1 MNNDNIGI
9 VIGIRGQV
17 AEVKFEAN
25 SPSIHDVLEL
35 ESDAKIKLEVYESS
49 KKNTFYCISLQP
61 TNVLYRGARVKNTG
75 KPILV
80 PVGEKILSRVVNV
93 FGDPIDNQGP
103 IDSPERIP
111 IYNTAPPLANISSK
125 RDILETGIKVIDLFS
140 PLLKGGKMGLFG
152 GAGVGKTLLLTE
164 ILHNVVTLNRSG
176 KAVSVF
182 AGIGER
188 TREGQELFESLAEM
202 GVLKNTSLIFGPMGE
217 NPAVRFLAAFAAAS
231 QAEYFRDKMNKDVLL
246 FIDNIYRFAQAGNE
260 LAKLMDSLPSEDG
273 YQATLTSD
281 MADIHERLVS
291 TDAGIVSTVEA
302 IYVPADDI
310 LDQGLQAIFP
320 YLDSVAILS
329 RETYQ
334 QGRLPAIDI
343 LSSNSSILNPES
355 VGQAHY
361 QAVLEAQSLLKKAA
375 SLEHVVALVGEA
387 ELSPDDLTLYLRAK
401 KLRNFMTQSFFV
413 AEGQT
418 GKKGQYVP
426 LKTTIE
432 DVNKIITGAYDQ
444 VSEEKFLYI
453 GSATETQN
461 ANATPA
467 TSKS

>member
-1 MNNDNIGI
+1 
-9 VIGIRGQV
+9 
-17 AEVKFEAN
+17 
-25 SPSIHDVLEL
+25 
-35 ESDAKIKLEVYESS
+35 
-49 KKNTFYCISLQP
+49 
-61 TNVLYRGARVKNTG
+61 
-75 KPILV
+75 
-80 PVGEKILSRVVNV
+80 
-93 FGDPIDNQGP
+93 
-103 IDSPERIP
+103 
-111 IYNTAPPLANISSK
+111 
-125 RDILETGIKVIDLFS
+125 
-140 PLLKGGKMGLFG
+140 
-152 GAGVGKTLLLTE
+152 
-164 ILHNVVTLNRSG
+164 
-176 KAVSVF
+176 
-182 AGIGER
+182 
-188 TREGQELFESLAEM
+188 
-202 GVLKNTSLIFGPMGE
+202 
-217 NPAVRFLAAFAAAS
+217 
-231 QAEYFRDKMNKDVLL
+231 
-246 FIDNIYRFAQAGNE
+246 
-260 LAKLMDSLPSEDG
+260 
-273 YQATLTSD
+273 

-432 DVNKIITGAYDQ
+432 DVNKIIAGAYDQ

-461 ANATPA
+461 ANATPT